1 MPIRSSNGRSLAEAA
16 RQVTEHAGAIARLEV
31 QLALAEVKR
40 KATRLAGSIVLLA
53 GAGIFGGIAFLLAIA
68 AGVAAVTIVLP
79 VWASLLVVM
88 GFLLLLAGPL
98 GLVGLILLKRGAP
111 PIPEQAIEEAR
122 LTTEAL
128 KNGRH

>member
-1 MPIRSSNGRSLAEAA
+1 MPTRTSSRPSLAEAT
-16 RQVTEHAGAIARLEV
+16 RRVTEHAGAIARLEA
-31 QLALAEVKR
+31 QLALSEVKR
-40 KATRLAGSIVLLA
+40 KATKLAGSIVLLV
-53 GAGIFGGIAFLLAIA
+53 GAGVFGGIAFLLAIG

>member
-1 MPIRSSNGRSLAEAA
+1 MPIRSSNGHGLAEAA
-16 RQVTEHAGAIARLEV
+16 RHVTEHATAIVKLET

-40 KATRLAGSIVLLA
+40 KATKMVGSVALLLA
-53 GAGIFGGIAFLLAIA
+53 AGMLGGLAFLIGIA
-68 AGVAAVTIVLP
+68 AGVAGIATALP
-79 VWASLLVVM
+79 VWLSLLIVM
-88 GFLLLLAGPL
+88 GGLLLLAGPL
-98 GLVGLILLKRGAP
+98 GMAGLVLLKRGTP

>member
-1 MPIRSSNGRSLAEAA
+1 MPIRSSSRPGLAEAA
-16 RQVTEHAGAIARLEV
+16 RHVTEHASAIARLEA
-31 QLALAEVKR
+31 QLAMQEVKR
-40 KATRLAGSIVLLA
+40 KATKLAGSVVLLA
-53 GAGIFGGIAFLLAIA
+53 GAGLFGGIAFLLGIA
-68 AGVAAVTIVLP
+68 AGVAAIAIVLP
-79 VWASLLVVM
+79 AWASLLIVM